1 MTTHDDPAA
10 PVARDPR
17 REALPVDA
25 DAAFLGDWYGFAWSV
40 LEELPSGFWNAAS
53 FRGAILRLGE
63 LVEVADQRASALAFL
78 RRGRALLER

>member
-1 MTTHDDPAA
+1 MTTNDDPAA

-17 REALPVDA
+17 RETC
-25 DAAFLGDWYGFAWSV
+25 
-40 LEELPSGFWNAAS
+40 NAGS

-63 LVEVADQRASALAFL
+63 LVDVADERAAALAFL